1 MMILIHG
8 AWHGAFVWQGLGLAQ
23 ARAVE
28 LSAAPEAGLAHHAAQ
43 IGAELAASPAWLVGH
58 SYGAAVAQQ
67 AAARWPERVL
77 GLIALDG
84 FLLRP
89 GQAVV
94 DLLPPAIRAAWLKS
108 PLVPPLP
115 LDVLAIPP
123 AHREW
128 LAARLRPQPLPC
140 FTETAP
146 DLPPYAG
153 PRHYLRATGFAFP
166 PFDRLAARA
175 AREGCRG
182 DCGGARYDAR

>member
-1 MMILIHG
+1 M
-8 AWHGAFVWQGLGLAQ
+8 
-23 ARAVE
+23 
-28 LSAAPEAGLAHHAAQ
+28 
-43 IGAELAASPAWLVGH
+43 
-58 SYGAAVAQQ
+58 AQQ

-175 AREGCRG
+175 AREGWRVEEIAAG
-182 DCGGARYDAR
+182 HDMMLDDPVGLAHWLSALTSAPPDAAAPAAPQTPAKPVAAPTPQPDSTG